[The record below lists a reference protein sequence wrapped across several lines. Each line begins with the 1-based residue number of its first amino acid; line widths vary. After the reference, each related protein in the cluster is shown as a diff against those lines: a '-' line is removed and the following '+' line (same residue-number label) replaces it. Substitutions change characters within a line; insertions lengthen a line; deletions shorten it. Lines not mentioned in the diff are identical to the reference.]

1 MTDLYSLFLGCIV
14 PNLFP
19 EVERAVRD
27 TLSKLDVEYSDA
39 RGTAC
44 CLPPALFGF
53 NEDAWLKMNLRNF
66 SLAKGD
72 FLTVCDECFASLQD
86 ARASIEG
93 ERGKAL
99 PNVLPFVKALKGVE
113 GTIKDR
119 TKGPL
124 NLRCAVQHSCHLL
137 RPSSVRRV
145 DDPESPRLVKS
156 LLEALGCEYVAQE
169 DEVGCCGGSIC
180 AGSEIPRKLAIR
192 RIRGAED
199 ARADLIVTTCP
210 HCLKHL
216 GAHSKSMP
224 VLHLAQLYALAL
236 GSNPS
241 EVGTRGILR

>member
-1 MTDLYSLFLGCIV
+1 M

-27 TLSKLDVEYSDA
+27 TLSKLDIEYSDA

-53 NEDAWLKMNLRNF
+53 NKDAWLKMNLRNF

-86 ARASIEG
+86 ARVSIEN
-93 ERGKAL
+93 EEGKVL
-99 PNVLPFVKALKGVE
+99 PNVLPFVKALKDVE
-113 GTIKDR
+113 GTIEDR
-119 TKGPL
+119 IKNSL
-124 NLRCAVQHSCHLL
+124 DLRCAVQHSCHML
-137 RPSSVRRV
+137 RPSSVRKV
-145 DDPESPRLVKS
+145 DDPESPKLVKS
-156 LLEALGCEYVAQE
+156 LLEVLGCENVEQE

-180 AGSEIPRKLAIR
+180 AGSDISRNLAIR
-192 RIRGAED
+192 RIRGAENS
-199 ARADLIVTTCP
+199 RADLIVTTCP

-216 GAHSKSMP
+216 GTYSKVVP

-241 EVGTRGILR
+241 EVGTRGVLR

>member
-27 TLSKLDVEYSDA
+27 TLSKLDIEFSDV

-53 NEDAWLKMNLRNF
+53 NKDAWLKMNLRNF

-86 ARASIEG
+86 ARANIER
-93 ERGKAL
+93 EEGKAL
-99 PNVLPFVKALKGVE
+99 PNVFPFVKVLKDVE

-119 TKGPL
+119 IKSPL

-137 RPSSVRRV
+137 RPSSVRKV

-156 LLEALGCEYVAQE
+156 LLEVLGCEYIVQE
-169 DEVGCCGGSIC
+169 DEVGCCGGSIYV
-180 AGSEIPRKLAIR
+180 GSEISRKLAIR
-192 RIRGAED
+192 RIRSAED
-199 ARADLIVTTCP
+199 SRADLIVSTCP

-216 GAHSKSMP
+216 GAHSKTVP

-241 EVGTRGILR
+241 EVGTRGVLR